1 MQEVQLAAE
10 EQNMANQKLQEGIDE
25 AKMKLVEYTMEIGE
39 IVDTLEDEQAE
50 SDFSS
55 QWFDLVRARE
65 NDDCE
70 VPTNMNAVSDFFKF
84 FYREFIC

>member
-55 QWFDLVRARE
+55 Q
-65 NDDCE
+65 
-70 VPTNMNAVSDFFKF
+70 
-84 FYREFIC
+84 